1 MYSYYTAILWIIIL
15 SLSINTAIFYLTYPS
30 SPDKLPLGLLNVYY
44 QGRVIMIEEIP
55 EGWVLVGPEG
65 RLMVPEQDNITPKL
79 AMLFEAQ
86 CEGNSVNEIVK
97 KFGYSKQRYYQL
109 LHLYQEKGAS
119 ALQNQ
124 KRGPKSNYRRTGE
137 NIRQII
143 RHRFL
148 DPNASPEVIAQKM
161 RQSDIQISI
170 RSVQRVIQDFGL
182 QKKTL

>member
-1 MYSYYTAILWIIIL
+1 
-15 SLSINTAIFYLTYPS
+15 
-30 SPDKLPLGLLNVYY
+30 
-44 QGRVIMIEEIP
+44 MIEQTP
-55 EGWVLVGPEG
+55 KGWVLFGSEG
-65 RLMVPEQDNITPKL
+65 RLLVPEQDDITPKL
-79 AMLFEAQ
+79 AMLFEAR
-86 CEGNSVNEIVK
+86 CEGNSVSEIVK

-109 LHLYQEKGAS
+109 LHLFQEHGAS

-148 DPNASPEVIAQKM
+148 DPNASSEVIAQKM

-170 RSVQRVIQDFGL
+170 RSVERVIQDFGL

>member
-1 MYSYYTAILWIIIL
+1 L
-15 SLSINTAIFYLTYPS
+15 SLSIETAIFYLTYPLS
-30 SPDKLPLGLLNVYY
+30 LDKLPLGLLNIYY

-55 EGWVLVGPEG
+55 DGWVLVGPEG
-65 RLMVPEQDNITPKL
+65 RLMVPEQDDITPKL

-86 CEGNSVNEIVK
+86 CEGNSVSEIVK

-109 LHLYQEKGAS
+109 LHLYQEKGAG

-148 DPNASPEVIAQKM
+148 DSNASPEVIAQKM

-170 RSVQRVIQDFGL
+170 RSVERVIQDYGL

>member
-1 MYSYYTAILWIIIL
+1 MIEYTAQGWTL
-15 SLSINTAIFYLTYPS
+15 SG
-30 SPDKLPLGLLNVYY
+30 DHGQLL
-44 QGRVIMIEEIP
+44 
-55 EGWVLVGPEG
+55 
-65 RLMVPEQDNITPKL
+65 VPMQDDITPKL

-86 CEGNSVNEIVK
+86 CEGHRVIDTVK

-109 LHLYQEKGAS
+109 LNLFLQQGAS

-137 NIRQII
+137 NIRQVI

-148 DPNASPEVIAQKM
+148 DPDVSPDVIAQKM
-161 RQSDIQISI
+161 RQNDIRIST
-170 RSVQRVIQDFGL
+170 RSVERVIQDFGL

>member
-1 MYSYYTAILWIIIL
+1 
-15 SLSINTAIFYLTYPS
+15 
-30 SPDKLPLGLLNVYY
+30 
-44 QGRVIMIEEIP
+44 MIEITQQ
-55 EGWVLVGPEG
+55 GWVLVGPQG
-65 RLMVPEQDNITPKL
+65 QLLVPDQDDITPKL

-86 CEGNSVNEIVK
+86 CEGRRVSDTVQ

-109 LHLYQEKGAS
+109 LHLFQEQGAS

-137 NIRQII
+137 NVRQII

-161 RQSDIQISI
+161 RQSDIQIST
-170 RSVQRVIQDFGL
+170 RSVERVIQDFGL

>member
-1 MYSYYTAILWIIIL
+1 LP
-15 SLSINTAIFYLTYPS
+15 LSIETAIFYLTYPLS
-30 SPDKLPLGLLNVYY
+30 LDKLPLGLLNIYY

-55 EGWVLVGPEG
+55 DGWVLVGPEG
-65 RLMVPEQDNITPKL
+65 RLMVPEQDDITPKL

-86 CEGNSVNEIVK
+86 CEGNSVSEIVK

-109 LHLYQEKGAS
+109 LHLYQEKGAG

-161 RQSDIQISI
+161 RQSDTLISI
-170 RSVQRVIQDFGL
+170 RSVERVIQDYGL

>member
-1 MYSYYTAILWIIIL
+1 
-15 SLSINTAIFYLTYPS
+15 
-30 SPDKLPLGLLNVYY
+30 
-44 QGRVIMIEEIP
+44 MIEKTP
-55 EGWVLVGPEG
+55 EGWVLAGPEG
-65 RLMVPEQDNITPKL
+65 RLLVPEQDDITPKL

-86 CEGNSVNEIVK
+86 CEGSRVIEIVK
-97 KFGYSKQRYYQL
+97 KFDYSKQRYYQL
-109 LHLYQEKGAS
+109 LHLFQEKGAS

-124 KRGPKSNYRRTGE
+124 KRGPKSNYRRTGG
-137 NIRQII
+137 NIRQVI

-170 RSVQRVIQDFGL
+170 RSVERVIQDFGL

>member
-1 MYSYYTAILWIIIL
+1 M
-15 SLSINTAIFYLTYPS
+15 SLSIETAIFYLTYPLS
-30 SPDKLPLGLLNVYY
+30 LDKLPLGLLNIYY

-55 EGWVLVGPEG
+55 DGWVLVGPEG
-65 RLMVPEQDNITPKL
+65 RLMVPEQDDITPKL

-86 CEGNSVNEIVK
+86 CEGNSVSEIVK

-109 LHLYQEKGAS
+109 LHLYQEKGAG

-148 DPNASPEVIAQKM
+148 DSNASPEVIAQKM

-170 RSVQRVIQDFGL
+170 RSVERVIQDYGL

>member
-1 MYSYYTAILWIIIL
+1 
-15 SLSINTAIFYLTYPS
+15 
-30 SPDKLPLGLLNVYY
+30 
-44 QGRVIMIEEIP
+44 MIEKIP
-55 EGWVLVGPEG
+55 QGWVLVGPEG
-65 RLMVPEQDNITPKL
+65 RLMVPEQDDITLKL

-86 CEGNSVNEIVK
+86 CEGNSVSEIVK

-109 LHLYQEKGAS
+109 LHLYQQKGAG

-148 DPNASPEVIAQKM
+148 DPNASPGVIAQKM
-161 RQSDIQISI
+161 RQSDILISI
-170 RSVQRVIQDFGL
+170 RSVERVIQDFGL

>member
-1 MYSYYTAILWIIIL
+1 
-15 SLSINTAIFYLTYPS
+15 
-30 SPDKLPLGLLNVYY
+30 
-44 QGRVIMIEEIP
+44 MIEHTP
-55 EGWVLVGPEG
+55 QGWTLSGPKG
-65 RLMVPEQDNITPKL
+65 QLLVPEQDDITPKL
-79 AMLFEAQ
+79 AMLFEVQ
-86 CEGNSVNEIVK
+86 CEGRHVSDTVK

-109 LHLYQEKGAS
+109 AHLFQKKGAS

-170 RSVQRVIQDFGL
+170 RSVERVIQDYGL

>member
-15 SLSINTAIFYLTYPS
+15 SLSINTAIFYLTYTS

>member
-1 MYSYYTAILWIIIL
+1 
-15 SLSINTAIFYLTYPS
+15 
-30 SPDKLPLGLLNVYY
+30 
-44 QGRVIMIEEIP
+44 MIEQTTK
-55 EGWVLVGPEG
+55 GWVLIGSEG
-65 RLMVPEQDNITPKL
+65 RLLVPEQDDITPKL
-79 AMLFEAQ
+79 AMLFEAR
-86 CEGNSVNEIVK
+86 CEGNSVSEIVK

-109 LHLYQEKGAS
+109 LHLFQEHGSS

-148 DPNASPEVIAQKM
+148 DPNASSEVIAQKM

-170 RSVQRVIQDFGL
+170 RSVERVIQDFGL

>member
-1 MYSYYTAILWIIIL
+1 
-15 SLSINTAIFYLTYPS
+15 
-30 SPDKLPLGLLNVYY
+30 
-44 QGRVIMIEEIP
+44 MIEHTP

-65 RLMVPEQDNITPKL
+65 RLLVPYQDDITPKL
-79 AMLFEAQ
+79 AMLFEVN
-86 CEGNSVNEIVK
+86 CEGRRVSATVR

-109 LHLYQEKGAS
+109 LHLFEEKGAS

-124 KRGPKSNYRRTGE
+124 KRGPKSNYRRTQE

-148 DPNASPEVIAQKM
+148 DPSASPEVIAQKM
-161 RQSDIQISI
+161 RQSGIQIST
-170 RSVQRVIQDFGL
+170 RSVERVIQGFGL

>member
-1 MYSYYTAILWIIIL
+1 M
-15 SLSINTAIFYLTYPS
+15 SLSIETAIFYLTYS
-30 SPDKLPLGLLNVYY
+30 SFSDKLPLGLLNIYY

-55 EGWVLVGPEG
+55 DGWVLVGPEG
-65 RLMVPEQDNITPKL
+65 RLMVPEQDDITPKL

-86 CEGNSVNEIVK
+86 CEGNSVSEIVK

-109 LHLYQEKGAS
+109 LHLYQEKGAG

-148 DPNASPEVIAQKM
+148 DSNASPEVIAQKM

-170 RSVQRVIQDFGL
+170 RSVERVIQDYGL

>member
-1 MYSYYTAILWIIIL
+1 
-15 SLSINTAIFYLTYPS
+15 
-30 SPDKLPLGLLNVYY
+30 
-44 QGRVIMIEEIP
+44 MIEKIP
-55 EGWVLVGPEG
+55 DGWVLMGLEG
-65 RLMVPEQDNITPKL
+65 RLLVPEQDDITPKL

-86 CEGNSVNEIVK
+86 CEGNRVNDIVN

-109 LHLYQEKGAS
+109 LHLYLEKGAV

-148 DPNASPEVIAQKM
+148 DPNASPEAIAQKL
-161 RQSDIQISI
+161 RQNGIQISKGN
-170 RSVQRVIQDFGL
+170 R
-182 QKKTL
+182 

>member
-1 MYSYYTAILWIIIL
+1 
-15 SLSINTAIFYLTYPS
+15 
-30 SPDKLPLGLLNVYY
+30 
-44 QGRVIMIEEIP
+44 MIEEIP

-65 RLMVPEQDNITPKL
+65 RLMVPEQDDITPKL
-79 AMLFEAQ
+79 AMLFEVQ
-86 CEGNSVNEIVK
+86 CDGNRVSEIVK